1 MVNNYNQR
9 LEFVNT
15 IYGQRIEPSK
25 DDSKHHM
32 AVNSELYK
40 FNGIGVIPLFL
51 RNFVDDLPDYIDGE
65 RIHIVKEKEVNR
77 LDLISWEYYRTPEL
91 FWVIMAVNNIV
102 NPFNIEEGTIL
113 RIIPKSYIEYNL
125 IRYYKK

>member
-51 RNFVDDLPDYIDGE
+51 RNFVDDLPDYVDGE

-77 LDLISWEYYRTPEL
+77 LDFQNIIEHEY
-91 FWVIMAVNNIV
+91 F
-102 NPFNIEEGTIL
+102 G
-113 RIIPKSYIEYNL
+113 YNGS
-125 IRYYKK
+125 